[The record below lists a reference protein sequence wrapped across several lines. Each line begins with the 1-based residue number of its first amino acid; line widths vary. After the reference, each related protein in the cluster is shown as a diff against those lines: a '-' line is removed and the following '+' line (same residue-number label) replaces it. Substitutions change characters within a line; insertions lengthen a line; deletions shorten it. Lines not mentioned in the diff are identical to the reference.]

1 MGRKSTKENKNVYQT
16 SRESLGLTREAA
28 AEKLEFLSAD
38 RIEKIESEKSLPHP
52 DEILAMADCYKNP
65 SLCNYYC
72 SHECPIG
79 QECVPEVQIKDLSQI
94 TLEMLASLNTL
105 NRDKDRLIE
114 ITVDGQISA
123 DELDDF
129 HKIQAQLGQI
139 SQAIDSLQLWVQ
151 KAIMDGTMSEDQVLY
166 SLFTN
171 RSYPFTYEF
180 NAENKTIRFPV
191 DMLAR
196 IDTVMRENDVSFTGF
211 VLQACKY
218 VLDELEN
225 DSSTKN
231 GH

>member
-79 QECVPEVQIKDLSQI
+79 QECVPEVQMKDLSQI

-114 ITVDGQISA
+114 ITVD
-123 DELDDF
+123 DR
-129 HKIQAQLGQI
+129 
-139 SQAIDSLQLWVQ
+139 SLP
-151 KAIMDGTMSEDQVLY
+151 MSLMTSTRFRHNLVKFRRQSTLC
-166 SLFTN
+166 SFGCRK
-171 RSYPFTYEF
+171 RS
-180 NAENKTIRFPV
+180 
-191 DMLAR
+191 
-196 IDTVMRENDVSFTGF
+196 
-211 VLQACKY
+211 
-218 VLDELEN
+218 
-225 DSSTKN
+225 
-231 GH
+231 